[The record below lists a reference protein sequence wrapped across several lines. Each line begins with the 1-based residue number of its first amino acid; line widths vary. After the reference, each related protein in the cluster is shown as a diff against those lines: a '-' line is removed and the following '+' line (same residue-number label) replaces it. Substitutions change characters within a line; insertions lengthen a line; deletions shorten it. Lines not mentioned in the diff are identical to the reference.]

1 MISLGTRAKINRSSS
16 STGYLQYGWFSSS
29 VFKLWLF
36 FFLLKFYL
44 IYKPLWHHKSA
55 RPRGLGDQCS
65 ILSPRNFF
73 WDSSHRELVG
83 YQMHI
88 GTLLLR
94 TTLCGVQMKT
104 SRTNQH
110 HQKNFCMK
118 HFCSLLVFFQMQE
131 IRYGKQCWCVW
142 AGLDSYCCTTVCN
155 KWCVFKNIYRWIM
168 DACRYESDCCFVVV
182 QFEGPEVDLILHI
195 AACVE
200 GIYMK
205 LSSYLLYWAPYPSVW
220 NCDLL
225 CCDMIRNR
233 TTTHCNGFFQS
244 PGNVCL
250 A

>member
-155 KWCVFKNIYRWIM
+155 KCM
-168 DACRYESDCCFVVV
+168 
-182 QFEGPEVDLILHI
+182 
-195 AACVE
+195 
-200 GIYMK
+200 
-205 LSSYLLYWAPYPSVW
+205 
-220 NCDLL
+220 
-225 CCDMIRNR
+225 
-233 TTTHCNGFFQS
+233 
-244 PGNVCL
+244 
-250 A
+250 

>member
-1 MISLGTRAKINRSSS
+1 MQHTQPSEFLLGQHSQGAGGLPNTYRDSASEDHFVWSADEKPAEQTSTTKRTSAWNIS
-16 STGYLQYGWFSSS
+16 
-29 VFKLWLF
+29 VLF
-36 FFLLKFYL
+36 F
-44 IYKPLWHHKSA
+44 
-55 RPRGLGDQCS
+55 
-65 ILSPRNFF
+65 
-73 WDSSHRELVG
+73 
-83 YQMHI
+83 
-88 GTLLLR
+88 
-94 TTLCGVQMKT
+94 
-104 SRTNQH
+104 
-110 HQKNFCMK
+110 
-118 HFCSLLVFFQMQE
+118 FFQMQE

-233 TTTHCNGFFQS
+233 ATTHCNGFFQS